1 MTPEAIVACITAV
14 ANAVT
19 EGFKYAQTPAGQ
31 QAIQKMTAD
40 QAAFQQGLK
49 DAVTWLEKFFTGK
62 LG

>member
-1 MTPEAIVACITAV
+1 MNPESIVACITAV
-14 ANAVT
+14 AQAIT

-40 QAAFQQGLK
+40 QVAFQQGLQSVG
-49 DAVTWLEKFFTGK
+49 AWLEKFFTGK